1 MQHHIADDGSL
12 LLLLLQWLD
21 DSRLVISSDK
31 AKGNQPFRW
40 GQLL

>member
-1 MQHHIADDGSL
+1 MQHHIVDDCI

-40 GQLL
+40 GQLM